1 MIWSLLIKTVGATV
15 MSGIKHYGERKKV
28 ERKAELEKIKEEQIV
43 DEELKK
49 MTISQ

>member
-1 MIWSLLIKTVGATV
+1 MAYKWLN
-15 MSGIKHYGERKKV
+15 